1 VETSN
6 WKANVLQKL
15 VKVKIQIINN
25 DLTSSCDKTVLNLKS
40 VVNYQ
45 KIKLYKIC
53 GI

>member
-6 WKANVLQKL
+6 WKANVLQKS

-25 DLTSSCDKTVLNLKS
+25 ASCDKTVLNLKS
-40 VVNYQ
+40 VVKYK
-45 KIKLYKIC
+45 KIKIYQIC